1 MVGAIRKRDILA
13 HPFVTIHCFGWR
25 VFFRALTASQNETF
39 LSIVAQTTIHRKPS
53 VKVPE
58 LVGQCIDLEFR
69 AMQIYESLTRRFAQ
83 QEPVK
88 RFFEM
93 LARQELSHA
102 QLLELCRAAAG
113 RGRWDGQHFEPWRDT
128 IPQLKRQME
137 KAASTL
143 DSLDGV
149 RDALRLVI
157 QIESSEVNRVFRGV
171 VAATDSDFVRKL
183 QTFQQSTSSHLGYI
197 CEEIPK
203 LEPDLE
209 GECQEMLAAYGS
221 TVDSSG

>member
-1 MVGAIRKRDILA
+1 MVGAICKREILA
-13 HPFVTIHCFGWR
+13 HPFITIRCFGWR
-25 VFFRALTASQNETF
+25 VFFRALTAGQNETF
-39 LSIVAQTTIHRKPS
+39 LSIVTEVNTRRPS

-58 LVGQCIDLEFR
+58 LVGQCIDLELR
-69 AMQIYESLTRRFAQ
+69 AKDIYESLAGRFAK

-93 LARQELSHA
+93 LAQQEQSHA
-102 QLLELCRAAAG
+102 ELLELCRAAAG

-128 IPQLKRQME
+128 IPQLKCQME

-143 DSLDGV
+143 DSLVGA

-157 QIESSEVNRVFRGV
+157 QIESSEVNQVFRGV
-171 VAATDSDFVRKL
+171 VAATGSDFVRRL
-183 QTFQQSTSSHLGYI
+183 QAFQQSTSHHLGYI

-203 LEPDLE
+203 LEPDLI
-209 GECQEMLAAYGS
+209 GECQEMLAAYES

>member
-13 HPFVTIHCFGWR
+13 HPMLTVHCFGWR
-25 VFFRALTASQNETF
+25 VFFRALTAGRNATF
-39 LSIVAQTTIHRKPS
+39 LSIVTQAAIRRQPS

-58 LVGQCIDLEFR
+58 SVGQCIDLEFKAR
-69 AMQIYESLTRRFAQ
+69 QIYESLARRFAQ

-93 LARQELSHA
+93 LAQQEQDHA
-102 QLLELCRAAAG
+102 ELLELCWTAAG
-113 RGRWDGQHFEPWRDT
+113 PGRWDSQYFEPWREA

-137 KAASTL
+137 KAASSL

-149 RDALRLVI
+149 RVALRLVI
-157 QIESSEVNRVFRGV
+157 QIESSEVNQVFRGV

-183 QTFQQSTSSHLGYI
+183 QAFQQSTSYHLGYI
-197 CEEIPK
+197 CEQISK

-209 GECQEMLAAYGS
+209 GECQEMMAAYEL